1 VNRWRRITGWLTV
14 LVVGVGLVGLG
25 VYFGRIGLD
34 RADKTASVIGAFSG
48 FAGLALAAYGI
59 VLARRDPPTPPSQGT
74 DGAGHSVSNSLIG
87 RDNIQIGNAGRD
99 VNIRR
104 D

>member
-1 VNRWRRITGWLTV
+1 VNRWRQIIGWLAV
-14 LVVGVGLVGLG
+14 LTAGAGLIVLG
-25 VYFGRIGLD
+25 IYFSRIGLD

-48 FAGLALAAYGI
+48 LAGLALAAYGV
-59 VLARRDPPTPPSQGT
+59 VLARREHRTVPSPTA
-74 DGAGHSVSNSLIG
+74 GAVEQSVSNSVVG

-99 VNIRR
+99 VTIRR